1 MGRLGVL
8 RRALRCALLLGAWC
22 PAGASL
28 AEDGITVYY
37 NDRPPYL
44 MLGKD
49 GSVHGLT
56 ATPAL
61 QAFQAA
67 GIATTWQRAPTNRQL
82 VLLQEGGQRCAVG
95 WFRNAARE
103 RFARFSKAIYRD
115 LPPVALARA
124 DLPSPPRLR
133 LGELLARPV
142 RVLVKEHYSYGAY
155 IDALLEKSAAT
166 RVSTTSENT
175 AMVAMLKARRADLFF
190 LSAEEAAYLA
200 EAAGPGAAWLRILRF
215 PDVPG
220 GETRHVM
227 CSMDV
232 PQSAMDRLDR
242 EIVQHRAPGS

>member
-8 RRALRCALLLGAWC
+8 RGALRCALLLGAWC

-67 GIATTWQRAPTNRQL
+67 GIATIWQRAPTNRQL
-82 VLLQEGGQRCAVG
+82 VLLQEGGRRCAVG

-133 LGELLARPV
+133 LGELLALYRSPRGPMWSV
-142 RVLVKEHYSYGAY
+142 RFFFFSGTDCSCFAFIDGGGATGMGKPRK
-155 IDALLEKSAAT
+155 IIT
-166 RVSTTSENT
+166 R
-175 AMVAMLKARRADLFF
+175 K
-190 LSAEEAAYLA
+190 
-200 EAAGPGAAWLRILRF
+200 I
-215 PDVPG
+215 
-220 GETRHVM
+220 
-227 CSMDV
+227 
-232 PQSAMDRLDR
+232 
-242 EIVQHRAPGS
+242 GSSR